1 MQPKVIEIT
10 ENYVKLHRTLSDLMG
25 APILNYKSFDF
36 YSNPDS
42 HWFTRIVLKGN
53 LSSSELIE
61 EVKDL
66 QKRGFRPD
74 ILDFLN
80 TRDHEDSIRK
90 LEYDSCNE
98 QVGMF
103 LKGNPIGTDKSS
115 RSNKSNTSENP
126 NIQNSESSNGLE
138 IKKIKNETELK
149 DWLRIVNNSFES
161 DDRENLY
168 LKLIDRDA
176 FRLYGGFVNGRMATT
191 GMTFFDGES
200 YGLYSI
206 TTDLKHRGFGY
217 ASILVEHI
225 LSDIRRDFSGFIILQ
240 ATEMGRG
247 IYEKFGFEKSILL
260 RHWGHA

>member
-25 APILNYKSFDF
+25 APIFNYKCFDF

-42 HWFTRIVLKGN
+42 HWFTRIILKGS
-53 LSSSELIE
+53 LSPSELIE
-61 EVKDL
+61 EVEDL
-66 QKRGFRPD
+66 RKKGFHPD

-90 LEYDSCNE
+90 LGYNSCNE
-98 QVGMF
+98 QAGMY
-103 LKGNPIGTDKSS
+103 LKGNPIPSS
-115 RSNKSNTSENP
+115 RFKTSKNSNIQDEATSEA
-126 NIQNSESSNGLE
+126 LE
-138 IKKIKNETELK
+138 IRKIKTPSELK
-149 DWLRIVNNSFES
+149 DWLKIVNDSFES

-168 LKLIDRDA
+168 LKLIDQTG
-176 FRLYGGFVNGRMATT
+176 FRLYAGFVNGSMATT

-206 TTDLKHRGFGY
+206 TTGLQHRGFGY

-225 LSDIRRDFSGFIILQ
+225 LGEIRKEFSGFIILH
-240 ATEMGRG
+240 ATEMGKG
-247 IYEKFGFEKSILL
+247 IYERFGFEKSILL
-260 RHWGHA
+260 RHWSHSGV